1 VDELRPIALTSTF
14 SKLHES
20 YAVEWIL
27 NYTNDKIS
35 ESQFGGLA
43 AGMSAVLALIFQ
55 LHKWYLAM
63 ENNKKI
69 VRITFL
75 DFRKAFDLIDHNRLL
90 QNFNDIGI
98 RPGLIGW
105 FASYLQ
111 GRSQITSH
119 HGVKSERMEINGG
132 VPQGSKLG
140 PIAFII
146 KINQL
151 PSVTNWELYG

>member
-1 VDELRPIALTSTF
+1 VEELKPIALTNTF

-35 ESQFGGLA
+35 ESQFDGL

-55 LHKWYLAM
+55 LHKWYLVM

-90 QNFNDIGI
+90 QNFGQRDIGK
-98 RPGLIGW
+98 RPDLIGW

-111 GRSQITSH
+111 GRLQITSWC
-119 HGVKSERMEINGG
+119 KIRANG
-132 VPQGSKLG
+132 
-140 PIAFII
+140 
-146 KINQL
+146 N
-151 PSVTNWELYG
+151 